1 MKTWKRVVLILLAL
15 LILSLAGLYV
25 WQRENINALYKTFT
39 TDSETIAKD
48 LEEKRSSHHEALQED
63 AQVEITVKPV
73 TTQQSND
80 LIDGKVAAEEVKA
93 QMGVDTVP
101 QAETGTAA
109 ATATKED
116 LVNQCVAALYAY
128 KVDVMAH
135 LGEMK
140 QAAINEWNG
149 LSGAERTT
157 ARKMEISMAG
167 LRKCYD
173 YEVEVDAKVKEIL
186 AAYRERM
193 TAIGESTGPIDNL
206 WSYYCDE
213 KEAEKTYYFDKYL
226 N

>member
-1 MKTWKRVVLILLAL
+1 MT
-15 LILSLAGLYV
+15 
-25 WQRENINALYKTFT
+25 
-39 TDSETIAKD
+39 
-48 LEEKRSSHHEALQED
+48 
-63 AQVEITVKPV
+63 
-73 TTQQSND
+73 
-80 LIDGKVAAEEVKA
+80 
-93 QMGVDTVP
+93 
-101 QAETGTAA
+101 
-109 ATATKED
+109 
-116 LVNQCVAALYAY
+116 
-128 KVDVMAH
+128 VMAH

>member
-1 MKTWKRVVLILLAL
+1 MKIWKKIVLIVLAVM
-15 LILSLAGLYV
+15 ILALAGLYI

-39 TDSETIAKD
+39 TDSQTIAKD

-63 AQVEITVKPV
+63 SQVEITVKPV

-80 LIDGKVAAEEVKA
+80 LIDGKVAPEEVKA
-93 QMGVDTVP
+93 QMGVETVP

-109 ATATKED
+109 AVATKED

-140 QAAINEWNG
+140 QAAIDEWNA
-149 LSGAERTT
+149 LPPKERIT

-167 LRKCYD
+167 LHKCYD

-186 AAYRERM
+186 AVYREKM
-193 TAIGESTGPIDNL
+193 TQIGEPTKPIDDL
-206 WSYYCDE
+206 WVYYCDE